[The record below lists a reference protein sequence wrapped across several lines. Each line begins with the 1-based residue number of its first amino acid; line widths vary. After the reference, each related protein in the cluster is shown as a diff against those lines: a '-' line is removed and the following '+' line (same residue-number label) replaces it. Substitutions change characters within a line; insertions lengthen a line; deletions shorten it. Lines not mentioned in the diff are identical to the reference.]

1 MGKKVLIR
9 AAVGFSLGA
18 LVAVILGVIDM
29 RFCSQ
34 ALAARVGS
42 EGLGIA
48 LQILGSGLYGSA
60 CMVGTLFY
68 DFERWSLALAT
79 ALHYLI
85 IAVGLALC
93 YWLLCWGMGAG
104 LLLTVL
110 AGQTAGFFLI
120 WLIMWLRYRKEVKE
134 LNELNGKKQALRA

>member
-9 AAVGFSLGA
+9 AAVGFLLGA

-34 ALAARVGS
+34 ELAAAVGS

-48 LQILGSGLYGSA
+48 LQFLGSALYGSA
-60 CMVGTLFY
+60 CMMGTLFY
-68 DFERWSLALAT
+68 DVERWSLALAT
-79 ALHYLI
+79 GLHYLI
-85 IAVGLALC
+85 IAVGLVLC
-93 YWLLCWGMGAG
+93 NWFLHWGMGAG

-110 AGQTAGFFLI
+110 AGQTVGFFLI
-120 WLIMWLRYRKEVKE
+120 WLIIWLRYRKEVRE
-134 LNELNGKKQALRA
+134 LNELNQRKK

>member
-9 AAVGFSLGA
+9 AAIGFPLGV
-18 LVAVILGVIDM
+18 LVAVILGLVDM

-34 ALAARVGS
+34 ELAARVGS

-48 LQILGSGLYGSA
+48 LQFLGSGLYGAA

-85 IAVGLALC
+85 IAVGLVLC
-93 YWLLCWGMGAG
+93 NWLLCWNMGVG
-104 LLLTVL
+104 VLLIVL
-110 AGQTAGFFLI
+110 AGQTVGFFLI
-120 WLIMWLRYRKEVKE
+120 WLFMWLRYRREVRE
-134 LNELNGKKQALRA
+134 LNELNRKKE

>member
-1 MGKKVLIR
+1 MGKKILIR
-9 AAVGFSLGA
+9 AAIGFPLGV
-18 LVAVILGVIDM
+18 LVAVILGLVDM

-34 ALAARVGS
+34 ELAARVGS

-48 LQILGSGLYGSA
+48 LQFLGSGLYGAA

-85 IAVGLALC
+85 IAVGLVLSN
-93 YWLLCWGMGAG
+93 WLLCWGMGAG
-104 LLLTVL
+104 ILLPVL

-120 WLIMWLRYRKEVKE
+120 WLIMWLRYHKEVKE
-134 LNELNGKKQALRA
+134 LNELNERKK